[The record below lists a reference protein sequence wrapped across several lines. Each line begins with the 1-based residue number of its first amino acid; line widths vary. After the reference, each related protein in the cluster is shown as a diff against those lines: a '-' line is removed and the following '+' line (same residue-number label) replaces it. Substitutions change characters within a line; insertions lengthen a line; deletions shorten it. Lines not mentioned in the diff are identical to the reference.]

1 MYVEWGIG
9 KYDNPLPPPG
19 DMYMVVNLD
28 ADGIGT
34 YTVYDH
40 VLDEFMVTTC
50 TADEYGIYAD
60 EDGGVY
66 SYGLEPPQAYE
77 WALRFSSDESDLIET
92 YASFIDYEEDEFR
105 FSLYLKPWGDDWQSE
120 TEDGGLL
127 PPGFD
132 DYLDKIRK
140 GEPSPFAGGGIVSSD
155 TNSNEDAVDTGASNG
170 AEDVILDARFNY
182 DNYLDTFEK
191 AGFTTDKTTVEE
203 IRAFFGIEG
212 RMDPDWSSDKFAIKF
227 FFSDEG
233 YITVFFNKDSKLY
246 TSSSASGYGKP

>member
-1 MYVEWGIG
+1 
-9 KYDNPLPPPG
+9 
-19 DMYMVVNLD
+19 MYMVVNLD

-40 VLDEFMVTTC
+40 ILDEFMVTTC

-77 WALRFSSDESDLIET
+77 WALRFSLDESDLIET

-132 DYLDKIRK
+132 DYIAKIK
-140 GEPSPFAGGGIVSSD
+140 AGEPSPFAGGAAPSGNGDSDSGSS
-155 TNSNEDAVDTGASNG
+155 AVDDASG
-170 AEDVILDARFNY
+170 GIEDIMLDAKFKY
-182 DNYLDTFEK
+182 DDYLDMIEG
-191 AGFTTDKTTVEE
+191 AGFVENKTTVDEV
-203 IRAFFGIEG
+203 RAFFGIEG
-212 RMDPDWSSDKFAIKF
+212 RMDPDWSSDKLSINFYYA
-227 FFSDEG
+227 DEG
-233 YITVFFNKDSKLY
+233 YITIFFHKDSKLY
-246 TSSSASGYGKP
+246 SSSSSSKYGGP